1 MLKFCSTGPTVARGV
16 SGGGSGFRVGWR
28 EAGGGDDFFF
38 RGFSSGAGGAG
49 PGWALGYVQWGLNSF
64 LGLPNFLRSKVLSC
78 LATREVSF
86 IYHVYK

>member
-1 MLKFCSTGPTVARGV
+1 MRGV
-16 SGGGSGFRVGWR
+16 KTES
-28 EAGGGDDFFF
+28 FF

-78 LATREVSF
+78 LATREPSF